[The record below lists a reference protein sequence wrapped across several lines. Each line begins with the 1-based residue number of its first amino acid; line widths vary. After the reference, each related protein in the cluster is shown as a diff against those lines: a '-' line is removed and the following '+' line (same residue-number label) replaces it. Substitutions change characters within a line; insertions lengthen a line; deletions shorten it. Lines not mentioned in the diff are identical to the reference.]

1 MEEVGQQR
9 EQHAQAPG
17 ASCEAL
23 IQAGADAVAP
33 PRRARPPPRSHA
45 DTTVELD
52 TDDDCEEE
60 E

>member
-1 MEEVGQQR
+1 VGQQR

-33 PRRARPPPRSHA
+33 PRRARPPPRSYA